1 MIGYFNYTVWLT
13 YLSLASATTGI
24 VLTLTGD
31 GHPFVGMFFMLFCA
45 LCDAFDGKVART
57 KKNRSVEECKYGIQI
72 DSLSDIVAFG
82 VLPASI
88 AAALVF
94 RSEVYNF
101 GTKGWDFVFTVV
113 AFAIMIFFV
122 LAGLIRLAYFNVTEE
137 QRQDNDEGAR
147 KYYLGLPIT
156 LGSMFLPAGLAIVL
170 IVEKLAKI
178 DFTLFYYGFLLA
190 VGIAFITKFRLRKP
204 GVKIL
209 IGMITLGAIEAGL
222 MIYALLI

>member
-1 MIGYFNYTVWLT
+1 MIGYYNYTVWLT

-24 VLTLTGD
+24 TLTLTGD

-57 KKNRSVEECKYGIQI
+57 KKDRTVEECKFGIQI
-72 DSLSDIVAFG
+72 DSLSDVVAFG
-82 VLPASI
+82 VLPACI

-94 RSEVYNF
+94 RSSVYNF
-101 GTKGWDFVFTVV
+101 GTSGWDLVFTVC

-156 LGSMFLPAGLAIVL
+156 LGSMFLPAGLAVVL

-178 DFTLFYYGFLLA
+178 DFTLFYFGFLLA
-190 VGIAFITKFRLRKP
+190 VGIAFISKFRLRKP

>member
-1 MIGYFNYTVWLT
+1 MIGYYNYTVWLT
-13 YLSLASATTGI
+13 YLALASASTGI

-57 KKNRSVEECKYGIQI
+57 KKDRSVEECKYGIQI

-94 RSEVYNF
+94 RSNVYNF
-101 GTKGWDFVFTVV
+101 GTKGWDLVFTVA

-137 QRQDNDEGAR
+137 QRQDNEESIILACPSHSAQCSCPQALPS
-147 KYYLGLPIT
+147 YL
-156 LGSMFLPAGLAIVL
+156 
-170 IVEKLAKI
+170 
-178 DFTLFYYGFLLA
+178 LL
-190 VGIAFITKFRLRKP
+190 KSLRKST
-204 GVKIL
+204 L
-209 IGMITLGAIEAGL
+209 HSSITASFW
-222 MIYALLI
+222 LLVLRLFQSSV

>member
-57 KKNRSVEECKYGIQI
+57 KKDRSVEECKYGIQI

-94 RSEVYNF
+94 RSNVYNF
-101 GTKGWDFVFTVV
+101 GTKGWDLVFTVV

-137 QRQDNDEGAR
+137 EMQSRGEKRTYYEGLPVTCSSLILSVSYFICGSMGRGLCWIYNGLLVVIGSAFVLR
-147 KYYLGLPIT
+147 FKMPKVKLGYVVIISFIGLGLILT
-156 LGSMFLPAGLAIVL
+156 ALFLRG
-170 IVEKLAKI
+170 KL
-178 DFTLFYYGFLLA
+178 
-190 VGIAFITKFRLRKP
+190 
-204 GVKIL
+204 
-209 IGMITLGAIEAGL
+209 
-222 MIYALLI
+222 